1 MLNCELLDFYAISSL
16 NAAQVLGIRYS
27 SMERVSLST
36 SILPRIVTG
45 TYAIM
50 NLKLKSIGRS
60 PISDVTNVKP
70 DYQLKMFSGNVGEVL
85 FDVVWVNVSP
95 WKRHV
100 ATGENI
106 PVWSWIPVKAQSSVW
121 VELFEQNS
129 TLILQGTR
137 VIGICEVF
145 ILYKKTIGA
154 DIAAI
159 RCDVKTGSSIGNT
172 VGMTEKVSQWGWRL
186 DQDRQKE

>member
-1 MLNCELLDFYAISSL
+1 VLNCELLDFYAISSL

-85 FDVVWVNVSP
+85 FDVV
-95 WKRHV
+95 
-100 ATGENI
+100 
-106 PVWSWIPVKAQSSVW
+106 
-121 VELFEQNS
+121 
-129 TLILQGTR
+129 
-137 VIGICEVF
+137 
-145 ILYKKTIGA
+145 
-154 DIAAI
+154 
-159 RCDVKTGSSIGNT
+159 
-172 VGMTEKVSQWGWRL
+172 
-186 DQDRQKE
+186 